1 MAARGYKGNLD
12 EYIKLHFNSMSQAE
26 MARATGASTSQVSRR
41 VIALREAGQL
51 KPPQRDGD
59 AEPAPNERLQAL
71 EELVNLLHSELATA
85 GGQSLARVS
94 SEYRA
99 ALLERDNLRA
109 ELGITQ
115 DKRYKVSML
124 TYLIMLQ
131 PISELV
137 PLHPIPENAQQLQER
152 DEMVVKATLHYLQEE
167 DAIVVKPGVLKGLG
181 KTGGDADEDADE
193 LEELQAVYGD
203 AASV

>member
-1 MAARGYKGNLD
+1 MASKKYRGDLD
-12 EYIKLHFNSMSQAE
+12 AFIRLHHNSMSQAE

-51 KPPQRDGD
+51 KPPQRDGG
-59 AEPAPNERLQAL
+59 AEPVPDERLQAL
-71 EELVNLLHSELATA
+71 DELCELLHAELATS

-94 SEYRA
+94 SEYRK
-99 ALLERDNLRA
+99 ALEERERLRA
-109 ELGITQ
+109 ELGITR
-115 DKRYKVSML
+115 DNRFVVSTL

-152 DEMVVKATLHYLQEE
+152 DELMVKATLHYLQEE
-167 DAIVVKPGVLKGLG
+167 GAIVVKPGVLKGLG
-181 KTGGDADEDADE
+181 KTGGDSDENEDE
-193 LEELQAVYGD
+193 LDMLQAEYGG
-203 AASV
+203 SPV